1 MSGEERERKKPKNQP
16 ISKDFSALIVTHL
29 FHTNRSFSKICGSV
43 SGIRNLNNRKP
54 KNIPMSIH
62 HLYVHSFRILFQ
74 DASKKNVALFERISA
89 PYYVRSRL
97 HILLKRFSLYQFF
110 LPLIIKDLQSL
121 AEAAA
126 KATAIQ
132 LNCSINLSFTVHVF
146 DIFNATSILNSL
158 YQFLLR
164 HFQESIDYVCV
175 WFLLSEHA
183 ILLLFVRHSHSVF
196 FSLSLDGN
204 RIERSA
210 YSNDIRSLSF
220 IFIYFMSIQY
230 LNNEISGTP
239 KKQRKNGTS
248 EKNIENSERFR
259 CLHAL

>member
-1 MSGEERERKKPKNQP
+1 M
-16 ISKDFSALIVTHL
+16 
-29 FHTNRSFSKICGSV
+29 
-43 SGIRNLNNRKP
+43 
-54 KNIPMSIH
+54 
-62 HLYVHSFRILFQ
+62 
-74 DASKKNVALFERISA
+74 
-89 PYYVRSRL
+89 RSRL

-175 WFLLSEHA
+175 WFLLCEHA

-239 KKQRKNGTS
+239 KKQRMERARKTS
-248 EKNIENSERFR
+248 KISRDFGVSMLYDLSMCVCMCVTSFSTCPDNSNYPLLIKYVNIRR
-259 CLHAL
+259 